1 MIAVKLKKLWKPAEI
16 FHKIMFI
23 VFWPI
28 TTKLTT
34 CMQATKPQTKLW
46 LLFELW
52 ITYPW
57 LTFSLQHNNIPEI
70 FLVFT
75 IFWIW
80 Q

>member
-16 FHKIMFI
+16 LQKCSFCFNQSQQRSEHAF
-23 VFWPI
+23 
-28 TTKLTT
+28 
-34 CMQATKPQTKLW
+34 KPQTKLW
-46 LLFELW
+46 LFFVVW
-52 ITYPW
+52 ISYPW

-75 IFWIW
+75 VFRVL